1 MSVDAFMRE
10 APSKSGKRGHEE
22 STAAAEKAGL
32 GKFELPP
39 DEATWSD
46 LALWI
51 ATERDDFDRI
61 ELHLP
66 ASTDWDVKLDLAS
79 ADPNTTVMAAVLKPW
94 LENEMKQLSVL
105 NQWTVRGKPTITE
118 RIEHLF
124 HIRGYTMD

>member
-1 MSVDAFMRE
+1 MPLVRV
-10 APSKSGKRGHEE
+10 EE
-22 STAAAEKAGL
+22 ERPQRTHSCFGESWCGL
-32 GKFELPP
+32 GQFEMPA

-46 LALWI
+46 LAFLWI

-61 ELHLP
+61 EFHLS
-66 ASTDWDVKLDLAS
+66 ASTNRDVKLDLVS

-105 NQWTVRGKPTITE
+105 KQWTVRGKPTITE

-124 HIRGYTMD
+124 HIQGYMTD